1 MACILSNTS
10 KMPGKSISL
19 DAHICKTGSKLAK
32 IEGSVCHDCYALKGA
47 YRYPVVKNAM
57 AERLT
62 FFNSIDFVPRMVA
75 EIKRTRSEYFR
86 WFDSGDVQDVRMALN
101 IMDVVKAT
109 PEKKHWIPTKEHTIW
124 KEALKMQTLPDNAV
138 LRFSATMVDKAP
150 PAKWKWSSAVV
161 KNVAPIGYD
170 CPAPTQGGKCGDCRA
185 CWSRDVKTVS
195 YHKH

>member
-1 MACILSNTS
+1 MAKILSNTS

-19 DAHICKTGSKLAK
+19 DANICKTGSKLAK
-32 IEGSVCHDCYALKGA
+32 VKGSVCHDCYALKGA

-57 AERLT
+57 SERLE

-75 EIKRTRSEYFR
+75 ELKRGRSEFFR
-86 WFDSGDVQDVRMALN
+86 WFDSGDVQNVGMALN

-109 PEKKHWIPTKEHTIW
+109 PEKKHWIPTKEHAIW
-124 KEALKMQTLPDNAV
+124 KQALKMQALPNNAV

-150 PAKWKWSSAVV
+150 PAKWKHSSAVV
-161 KNVAPIGYD
+161 KDIAPIGHE

-185 CWSRDVKTVS
+185 CWSPDVKTVT